1 MPAFGTAPATHLS
14 GASPGRRGKQTPHG
28 ESGPERRS
36 QSRNNTDMAQ
46 PLTVPSMTAGADFV
60 LRPWEMSDLP
70 LVREASADE
79 YIPLITTIPRP
90 YSDLA
95 AEEYVRRQWDRAAT
109 GFGYPFTIVRTRDR
123 RPVGS
128 IELWLGDVSEGR
140 ASLGY
145 WMISA
150 ARRQG
155 VAGAALRTVT
165 TWALHDLR
173 IPRVQLF
180 IEPWNT
186 ASMRTAESA
195 GYRREGLL
203 RGWQQVGDRR
213 QDMLLYA
220 RLNTDGPADGRGPTG
235 S

>member
-1 MPAFGTAPATHLS
+1 
-14 GASPGRRGKQTPHG
+14 
-28 ESGPERRS
+28 
-36 QSRNNTDMAQ
+36 MAQ

-70 LVREASADE
+70 LIREAAVDD
-79 YIPLITTIPRP
+79 YIPQITTIPSP
-90 YSDLA
+90 YSDEA
-95 AEEYVRRQWDRAAT
+95 AEAYVRRQWQRAAT
-109 GFGYPFTIVRTRDR
+109 GTGYPFTIARTRDR

-128 IELWLGDVSEGR
+128 IGLWLADAAEGR

-145 WMISA
+145 WMTTP

-165 TWALHDLR
+165 TWALHELD

-180 IEPWNT
+180 VEPWNT
-186 ASMRTAESA
+186 ASVRTAESA

-203 RGWQQVGDRR
+203 RGWQEIGGRR
-213 QDMLLYA
+213 RDMLVYA
-220 RLNTDGPADGRGPTG
+220 RLNGDGPAGDRAPTG